1 MTWNSY
7 SQLRVGTRAMP
18 TRELLPGVT
27 DASCPPAVVCD
38 AHAALRRARRRAFAR
53 DAITVALVVAVDAL
67 FLRWPDS
74 RLPFA
79 NRTHSL
85 TILQAT
91 NALLFA
97 QLWLMRA
104 IPRLWARRIAATW
117 SRSEREKF
125 RRSSS

>member
-1 MTWNSY
+1 MFWNSY
-7 SQLRVGTRAMP
+7 SQLRVGKRAMP

-53 DAITVALVVAVDAL
+53 DAMTVLLVLAIDAL
-67 FLRWPDS
+67 FLRWPES

-79 NRTHSL
+79 NRAHSL

-91 NALLFA
+91 NALLVT

-125 RRSSS
+125 LRRTS